1 MKCFR
6 FNNTKIANSIRRNR
20 DLPGY
25 RLSVTVSRR
34 GAPKPIHAYFVLTQD
49 LGYWDMAVADAIYS
63 LLQEGK
69 RHFTPRAVLAAAAA
83 DPGITVPAGRRQ
95 QICSSID
102 RLIHTEIFISCH
114 EERETSPELQPRYGG
129 AFLRAAVDGK
139 GYRFLDD
146 APMPLYAYA
155 EAKRQLIT
163 VPAPVMGYT
172 REQPDCRLV
181 NNNAT
186 ILLRHYL
193 LHELELVRNPN
204 NRLAERI
211 FYFRGKQS
219 EALWAA
225 LEVDVQSMSAESRSN
240 LSRELYRK
248 AVALMEGWTEVGYL
262 RSFTADPKEGSIR
275 VDQSMICADPFL
287 LPLNS

>member
-34 GAPKPIHAYFVLTQD
+34 GAPKPIRAYFVLTQD

-129 AFLRAAVDGK
+129 AFLRAAVDG
-139 GYRFLDD
+139 RAIAFWMMPPCPCM
-146 APMPLYAYA
+146 PMP
-155 EAKRQLIT
+155 K
-163 VPAPVMGYT
+163 P
-172 REQPDCRLV
+172 
-181 NNNAT
+181 
-186 ILLRHYL
+186 
-193 LHELELVRNPN
+193 
-204 NRLAERI
+204 
-211 FYFRGKQS
+211 
-219 EALWAA
+219 
-225 LEVDVQSMSAESRSN
+225 SAS
-240 LSRELYRK
+240 
-248 AVALMEGWTEVGYL
+248 
-262 RSFTADPKEGSIR
+262 
-275 VDQSMICADPFL
+275 L
-287 LPLNS
+287 LPSPPP

>member
-95 QICSSID
+95 QISSSID

-129 AFLRAAVDGK
+129 AFLRAAADGK

-163 VPAPVMGYT
+163 VPAAVMGCT
-172 REQPDCRLV
+172 KQQPDCRLV

-186 ILLRHYL
+186 ILLRHFL
-193 LHELELVRNPN
+193 IHELELVRNPN
-204 NRLAERI
+204 NRLAERV

-219 EALWAA
+219 ESLWVA
-225 LEVDVQSMSAESRSN
+225 LEVDIASMSAESRSN
-240 LSRELYRK
+240 LSREMFRK
-248 AVALMEGWTEVGYL
+248 SITLMEGWTEAGYL
-262 RSFTADPKEGSIR
+262 LSFTADPKECTIR
-275 VDQSMICADPFL
+275 VGQGMICADPFS